1 MQDILSD
8 SRGTVSDEQIM
19 TRRTALATP
28 ACAMMAAVSKAAPC
42 NFQSSYMTWD
52 VPPRKDP
59 RPNARHNIPLGNK
72 ARIQLDAIV
81 DVTDL
86 RTEASER
93 YVLIA
98 PCRTEWVY
106 ASEGMFQIPSR
117 EYCNI
122 YSLKEERSLMSAIT
136 YDGEISIGRPI
147 GSHFRS
153 LKIDVKTFIRF
164 RELTDRAAIN
174 RAIEANVPLVGR
186 TVIEDEGRKE
196 RYSLEY
202 PIRTMNFRPENGSFQ
217 VDTGPLLVPDRD
229 SKSAK
234 VIDRLE
240 MAHVVY
246 KTLDH
251 AEFILRRPTPVK
263 DKAGKES
270 YRTLYYSEIAKW
282 KASAVILAGDAA

>member
-1 MQDILSD
+1 MA
-8 SRGTVSDEQIM
+8 M
-19 TRRTALATP
+19 TRRKALLAPTGAMLAT
-28 ACAMMAAVSKAAPC
+28 AAVPKTAPC

-52 VPPRKDP
+52 LPPRKDP
-59 RPNARHNIPLGNK
+59 RPYARHNIPLGNN

-86 RTEASER
+86 RTRASER

-106 ASEGMFQIPSR
+106 ADKGMFQIPSR
-117 EYCNI
+117 EYTNI

-136 YDGEISIGRPI
+136 HDGEISVGRPI
-147 GSHFRS
+147 GSQFRS
-153 LKIDVKTFIRF
+153 LRIDVKGFTRF
-164 RELTDRAAIN
+164 RELTAPAAIN
-174 RAIEANVPLVGR
+174 SAIESNVPLVGR
-186 TVIEDEGRKE
+186 TVIEDEGRRE
-196 RYSLEY
+196 RYSIEY
-202 PIRTMNFRPENGSFQ
+202 PIRTINFRPENGSFQ
-217 VDTGPLLVPDRD
+217 VDTGPLLVPDRG
-229 SKSAK
+229 SESAK

-263 DKAGKES
+263 DKAGKEL
-270 YRTLYYSEIAKW
+270 YRTLYYSEIAEW
-282 KASAVILAGDAA
+282 KASTVILAGDAA

>member
-1 MQDILSD
+1 
-8 SRGTVSDEQIM
+8 M
-19 TRRTALATP
+19 TRRNALLAP
-28 ACAMMAAVSKAAPC
+28 ASALLAASAKGAPC

-59 RPNARHNIPLGNK
+59 RPYARHNTPLGNK

-81 DVTDL
+81 DVTDV
-86 RTEASER
+86 RGNATER

-106 ASEGMFQIPSR
+106 ADKGLFQIPSR

-122 YSLKEERSLMSAIT
+122 YSLKEERSMLSAIT
-136 YDGEISIGRPI
+136 YDGEVSAGRAI
-147 GSHFRS
+147 GSQFRS
-153 LKIDVKTFIRF
+153 LKIDVKQFARF

-174 RAIEANVPLVGR
+174 RAIAENVPLVGR
-186 TVIEDEGRKE
+186 TVLEDPVRGE

-217 VDTGPLLVPDRD
+217 VDTGPLLVPDRG
-229 SKSAK
+229 SKAGK

-240 MAHVVY
+240 MAHIAY
-246 KTLDH
+246 KTLDQ
-251 AEFILRRPTPVK
+251 AEFIVRRPTPVT
-263 DKAGKES
+263 DKAGKELS
-270 YRTLYYSEIAKW
+270 RTLYYSEIAEW
-282 KASAVILAGDAA
+282 KASTVILAGDAG